1 MLFKELVE
9 IHKIML
15 EDPCTKDV
23 FREMDGF
30 VVLMSVLSTIQPTHS
45 WAVSDSGDSLVTEV
59 LEATRLV
66 FAILSE
72 ALHLHEANVSFFEV
86 STTPFYLC
94 NIDNTCSSNLWVTR
108 CSLVHCFRCCQIQRL
123 RIKP

>member
-1 MLFKELVE
+1 ME

-15 EDPCTKDV
+15 EDACTKDV

-45 WAVSDSGDSLVTEV
+45 WAVSSSGDPIVTEV

-72 ALHLHEANVSFFEV
+72 ALHCHEENVSFFEV
-86 STTPFYLC
+86 GRTPIHY
-94 NIDNTCSSNLWVTR
+94 N
-108 CSLVHCFRCCQIQRL
+108 
-123 RIKP
+123 

>member
-1 MLFKELVE
+1 ME

-15 EDPCTKDV
+15 EDACTKDV

-45 WAVSDSGDSLVTEV
+45 WAISDAGDPIVVDV

-72 ALHLHEANVSFFEV
+72 ALHHHEENDTFFEV
-86 STTPFYLC
+86 
-94 NIDNTCSSNLWVTR
+94 
-108 CSLVHCFRCCQIQRL
+108 CSLMPI
-123 RIKP
+123 P